1 MLLGIGT
8 RVKFLSTPDSGVIV
22 DKLGDGMVMVQLD
35 GINMEIPAFEE
46 DLIREEDWSESNFKQ
61 AVPQHKKGAIAPPV
75 EEEIMHATF
84 TNRGISIALLPF
96 KKVND
101 EIDRFDI
108 LLLNDTLQEILFE
121 CDFVILNDIE
131 WSKNGK
137 MGVVS
142 FEKIGEMFFD
152 DINDAPEFDVT
163 ISPVYTEGVGE
174 KLAKTL
180 KIKAKQFIKS
190 YHFSKFLERDIY
202 EFTLFE
208 KFETDEKTQNA
219 DLQKYTDG
227 LVKDLKKKT
236 EELERKNKILN
247 PTISINEYASFVPE
261 IDLHIE
267 LLYDNPKNLTNE
279 EIIMVQMRAFE
290 HFLGKAI
297 RLNVKRTFVIHG
309 VGKGKLRDMIHA
321 RLRRHSD
328 VKFFKNEYHERYGW
342 GATEI
347 LI

>member
-46 DLIREEDWSESNFKQ
+46 DLIREEDWSESNFRQ
-61 AVPQHKKGAIAPPV
+61 AVPQHKKGVVAPPV
-75 EEEIMHATF
+75 EEEIIHATY
-84 TNRGISIALLPF
+84 TNKGISIALLPF

-101 EIDRFDI
+101 EINRFDI
-108 LLLNDTLQEILFE
+108 LLINDTLRDILFE
-121 CDFVILNDIE
+121 CDFVVFNDIE

-137 MGVVS
+137 MDVVS

-152 DINDAPEFDVT
+152 DINDAPEFDIT

-174 KLAKTL
+174 KISKTL

-190 YHFSKFLERDIY
+190 YHFSKFLDRDVY
-202 EFTLFE
+202 EFSVLE
-208 KFETDEKTQNA
+208 KFDTDEKTQNS
-219 DLQKYTDG
+219 DLQKYTES

-236 EELERKNKILN
+236 EELERKNKIVN
-247 PTISINEYASFVPE
+247 TTVNINEYASFVPE

-279 EIIMVQMRAFE
+279 EIVMVQLRAFE
-290 HFLGKAI
+290 HFLAKAI

>member
-1 MLLGIGT
+1 
-8 RVKFLSTPDSGVIV
+8 
-22 DKLGDGMVMVQLD
+22 
-35 GINMEIPAFEE
+35 
-46 DLIREEDWSESNFKQ
+46 
-61 AVPQHKKGAIAPPV
+61 
-75 EEEIMHATF
+75 
-84 TNRGISIALLPF
+84 
-96 KKVND
+96 
-101 EIDRFDI
+101 
-108 LLLNDTLQEILFE
+108 
-121 CDFVILNDIE
+121 
-131 WSKNGK
+131 
-137 MGVVS
+137 
-142 FEKIGEMFFD
+142 
-152 DINDAPEFDVT
+152 
-163 ISPVYTEGVGE
+163 
-174 KLAKTL
+174 L

-190 YHFSKFLERDIY
+190 YHFSNFLERDIY
-202 EFTLFE
+202 EFILFE
-208 KFETDEKTQNA
+208 KFGTDEKTQNA

-267 LLYDNPKNLTNE
+267 LLYDNPKTLTNE

-290 HFLGKAI
+290 HFLAKAI

>member
-35 GINMEIPAFEE
+35 GVNMEIPAFEE
-46 DLIREEDWSESNFKQ
+46 DLVREEDWSESNFKQ
-61 AVPQHKKGAIAPPV
+61 VDLKNKKGETIQLI
-75 EEEIMHATF
+75 EEKIIHSTF
-84 TNRGISIALLPF
+84 TNKGISIALLPF
-96 KKVND
+96 KKTND

-108 LLLNDTLQEILFE
+108 LLLNDTIYDVLYE
-121 CDFVILNDIE
+121 CDFIILNETE
-131 WSKNGK
+131 WSKDGK
-137 MGVVS
+137 IAAVG

-163 ISPVYTEGVGE
+163 ISPIYTEGVGN
-174 KLAKTL
+174 KLTKTL

-190 YHFSKFLERDIY
+190 FHFSDFLERDVY

-208 KFETDEKTQNA
+208 KFETDDKTQNS
-219 DLQKYTDG
+219 DLQKYTES

-236 EELERKNKILN
+236 AELEKKNKILN
-247 PTISINEYASFVPE
+247 PAVNINEYASFIPE

-267 LLYDNPKNLTNE
+267 LLYDNPKTLTNE
-279 EIIMVQMRAFE
+279 EIIMVQLRAFE
-290 HFLGKAI
+290 HFLSKAI
-297 RLNVKRTFVIHG
+297 RLNVKRVYVIHG

-321 RLRRHSD
+321 QLRRHGD
-328 VKFFKNEYHERYGW
+328 VDYFKNEYHERYGW

-347 LI
+347 LL